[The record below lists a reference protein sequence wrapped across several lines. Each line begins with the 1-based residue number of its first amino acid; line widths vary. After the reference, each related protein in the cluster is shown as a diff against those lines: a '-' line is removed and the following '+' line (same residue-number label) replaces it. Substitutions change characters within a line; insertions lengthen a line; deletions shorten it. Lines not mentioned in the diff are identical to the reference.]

1 MTLENRVN
9 DLEKMVAELQA
20 EVKDLRAVVSTGDDS
35 DKREWKRNIVSNYM
49 VKVFYPGLYC
59 EGKEP
64 TAGFPKNRK
73 KTVEQIVTGQYMFA
87 YLTSPVKK
95 VIGLT
100 KVTSTMKEV
109 GGQWPYSVDLEWVI
123 GPKQG
128 LTFNELGLD
137 IRPRVGDTLYGLTD
151 DKAQEIIEKLE
162 EQPDLDIQ
170 TLNFLASEYAHLY
183 NGQQIKQ
190 WI

>member
-1 MTLENRVN
+1 MTLEKRVYE
-9 DLEKMVAELQA
+9 LEKMVAELQT
-20 EVKDLRAVVSTGDDS
+20 EVKDLRAVVSKGDDS
-35 DKREWKRNIVSNYM
+35 DERDWKRNIVSDYM
-49 VKVFYPGLYC
+49 IKVFYPGLYC

-73 KTVEQIVTGQYMFA
+73 KTVEQIIEGQYMFA

-109 GGQWPYSVDLEWVI
+109 GGQWPYSVDLEWVL

-128 LTFNELGLD
+128 LTFKELGLD

-151 DKAQEIIEKLE
+151 DKAQEIIKKLE

-183 NGQQIKQ
+183 NGQQIK
-190 WI
+190 WV